1 MQLKPYQRQALAA
14 LSDFLARAQEV
25 DPAQAFEAVVTAPQ
39 ADGLPTLRQR
49 LGHYYRPYKP
59 AKDLAD
65 TPYVCLRL
73 PTGGGKTIL
82 AAHAVS
88 AVRDAGIGG
97 DYPLVLWLVPS
108 DIIRT
113 QTAEAL
119 ADPTHPYRQAL
130 DAAFEGRV
138 RVFDIA
144 DYAQV
149 RPHDLAQNAC
159 IVVGTIQTLR
169 VTDTNKR
176 KVYGHHEDLEPHFSR
191 LDRLALHDLPGL
203 ERNEAGKVKYSFAN
217 LLHLHRP
224 LMLVDEAHNAVTG
237 LSDEMRRRINP
248 AAVVEF
254 TATPKDR
261 SNILF
266 NVSAAELKQEAMIK
280 LPIVLQEHPHWQA
293 AVVGAVQER
302 DRLARL
308 AEKDGSYIRPL
319 ALYQAE
325 PKDREVTVEVLKRHL
340 IEDLRIPAERVV
352 VATGA
357 ERGLDGVDLRDPAC
371 PIEHIITVEAL
382 KEGWDA
388 PFAYVFCSV
397 SSIRSAT
404 AVEQLLGRVLRMPYA
419 TRRSQAEL
427 NKAYAH
433 VSEPSF
439 REAAEALKD
448 KLIDMGFDDADIP
461 DVLEH
466 ATQEIDWGSDQLF
479 GMRDPAA
486 SPFIQAPDT
495 PEIRAVLAQAGL
507 TPTPAP
513 EGGLTVRVA
522 DLGRAGLAAALS
534 SAAPALSAEVQA
546 AFGSFSPSQNGQTFR
561 VPRLVTRVQGELA
574 FDLDE
579 IMGLVDWRLSGES
592 AEVPGLLEALDERVR
607 RFEID
612 IDRSHVI
619 QRFLDEERD
628 LFGDAPPPQG
638 WTPELLVNLL
648 APLVRDG
655 SVAHT
660 DAVGWLTA
668 VVRRLLDRGQSL
680 TRLMRMK
687 HVLARRLKLR
697 IGELK
702 AAARA
707 RETRR
712 WLIEPGAP
720 VETLANE
727 GFVFRDGMYDGVRP
741 YRGRRRFNKHFL
753 PWVPFFDGADG
764 DGEEA
769 ACAADLDSLQAVS
782 FWSRNVA
789 NHPNSFWLQTSSG
802 PTYPDFVARL
812 TDGRIFV
819 VEYKGDHLWAESEE
833 KRAIG
838 MAWERAGGGLYLMAR
853 KQAGGLPP
861 LGQMRSKLDA
871 AGL

>member
-1 MQLKPYQRQALAA
+1 MKLKPYQQQALTA
-14 LSDFLARAQEV
+14 LSDFLAKSQESG
-25 DPAQAFEAVVTAPQ
+25 PAQAFEAVVNAPQ
-39 ADGLPTLRQR
+39 PDGLPNLRQR
-49 LGHYYRPYKP
+49 LGRYYGPYKA
-59 AKDLAD
+59 AKGLAD

-82 AAHAVS
+82 AAHAI
-88 AVRDAGIGG
+88 AGARDAGFGG

-119 ADPTHPYRQAL
+119 ADPKHPYRAAL
-130 DAAFEGRV
+130 DAAFDGRV

-159 IVVGTIQTLR
+159 VVVGTIQTLR

-176 KVYGHHEDLEPHFSR
+176 KVYAHHEDLEPHFSR
-191 LDRLALHDLPGL
+191 LDRFAIQSLPDL
-203 ERNEAGKVKYSFAN
+203 ERTADGQVKYSFAN

-254 TATPKDR
+254 TATPRDR

-280 LPIVLQEHPHWQA
+280 LPVVLQEHPHWQA

-302 DRLARL
+302 ERLSRLA
-308 AEKDGSYIRPL
+308 AKDQAYIRPL

-325 PKDREVTVEVLKRHL
+325 PKDRDVTVEVLKRHL
-340 IEDLRIPAERVV
+340 IDDLKIPEASVV

-357 ERGLDGVDLRDPAC
+357 ERGLEGVNLSDPAC

-404 AVEQLLGRVLRMPYA
+404 SVEQLLGRVLRMPYA
-419 TRRSQAEL
+419 QRRSQAEL

-448 KLIDMGFDDADIP
+448 TLIDMGFDDADLP

-466 ATQEIDWGSDQLF
+466 ATQEMDWGDDGLF
-479 GMRDPAA
+479 GMREPAA
-486 SPFIQAPDT
+486 SAYVHTPDT
-495 PEIRAVLAQAGL
+495 PEVRAILEQAGAAV
-507 TPTPAP
+507 TVAP
-513 EGGLTVRVA
+513 DGALTVRVA
-522 DLGRAGLAAALS
+522 DLARPGLAAALS
-534 SAAPALSAEVQA
+534 SAAPTASAQLQA
-546 AFGSFSPSQNGQTFR
+546 AVETLSPSQRGKTFSI
-561 VPRLVTRVQGELA
+561 PRLVTRVQGELA

-579 IMGLVDWRLSGES
+579 IMGLVDWRLSNEP
-592 AEVPGLLEALDERVR
+592 AEVPGLVEALDERVR

-612 IDRSHVI
+612 VDRSQVI
-619 QRFLDEERD
+619 QRFLEEERD
-628 LFGDAPPPQG
+628 LFGDAPPPNG

-648 APLVRDG
+648 APLVRDD
-655 SVAHT
+655 SVAHA
-660 DAVGWLTA
+660 DAIGWLTA
-668 VVRRLLDRGQSL
+668 VVRRLVDRGQSL
-680 TRLMRMK
+680 SRLMRMK
-687 HVLARRLKLR
+687 HVLARRLR
-697 IGELK
+697 ARVVELK
-702 AAARA
+702 SAARA
-707 RETRR
+707 REARR

-720 VETLANE
+720 VETLASE
-727 GFVFRDGMYDGVRP
+727 GFVFRDGMFDGVRP
-741 YRGRRRFNKHFL
+741 YRGRKRFNKHFL
-753 PWVPFFDGADG
+753 PEVPFFDGADG
-764 DGEEA
+764 EEVE
-769 ACAADLDSLQAVS
+769 CAVALDSLKAVE
-782 FWSRNVA
+782 FWSRNVSG
-789 NHPNSFWLQTSSG
+789 HPNAFWLQTSKER
-802 PTYPDFVARL
+802 TFPDFVAKL

-819 VEYKGDHLWAESEE
+819 VEYKGDHLWADSEE

-838 MAWERAGGGLYLMAR
+838 MAWERAGGGLYLMVR
-853 KQAGGLPP
+853 KLDGGLPP
-861 LGQMRSKLDA
+861 LGQLMAKLGTA
-871 AGL
+871 

>member
-1 MQLKPYQRQALAA
+1 MLLKPYQRQALTA
-14 LSDFLARAQEV
+14 LSDFLALAQEG
-25 DPAQAFEAVVTAPQ
+25 DPAAAFQTVVDAAQP
-39 ADGLPTLRQR
+39 DGLPTLRAR
-49 LGHYYRPYKP
+49 LGRYFRPYRP
-59 AKDLAD
+59 AKGLDD
-65 TPYVCLRL
+65 VPYVCLRL

-82 AAHAVS
+82 AAHAI
-88 AVRDAGIGG
+88 AAARDAGIGG
-97 DYPLVLWLVPS
+97 DYPLVLWLVPT

-119 ADPTHPYRQAL
+119 ADPKHPYRAAL
-130 DAAFEGRV
+130 DAAFDGRV

-144 DYAQV
+144 DYAQI

-159 IVVGTIQTLR
+159 IFVGTIQTLR

-176 KVYGHHEDLEPHFSR
+176 KVYAHHEDLEPHFSR
-191 LDRLALHDLPGL
+191 LDRFALEALPDL
-203 ERNEAGKVKYSFAN
+203 ERTTGGQVKYSFAN

-254 TATPKDR
+254 TATPQDR

-293 AVVGAVQER
+293 AVVGTVQER

-308 AEKDGSYIRPL
+308 AEKDASYIRPL

-340 IEDLRIPAERVV
+340 IDDLKIPEERVV
-352 VATGA
+352 VATGG
-357 ERGLDGVDLRDPAC
+357 ERGLDGIDLRDPAC

-397 SSIRSAT
+397 ASIRSAT
-404 AVEQLLGRVLRMPYA
+404 SVEQLLGRVLRMPYA
-419 TRRSQAEL
+419 QRRSQIDL

-448 KLIDMGFDDADIP
+448 KLVDMGFDDADLP
-461 DVLEH
+461 EVLEH
-466 ATQEIDWGSDQLF
+466 PTQVFDWGGDALF
-479 GMRDPAA
+479 GLREPDRPVFV
-486 SPFIQAPDT
+486 PAPDT
-495 PEIRAVLAQAGL
+495 PEVRAVLEQAGAAV
-507 TPTPAP
+507 TTAP
-513 EGGLTVRVA
+513 GGGLTVRVA
-522 DLGRAGLAAALS
+522 DLGRPGLAAALAA
-534 SAAPALSAEVQA
+534 AAPTVSAQLLA
-546 AFGSFSPSQNGQTFR
+546 AVETLSPSQRGQAFTI
-561 VPRLVTRVQGELA
+561 PRLVTRVQGELA

-579 IMGLVDWRLSGES
+579 VMGLIDWRLMDES
-592 AEVPGLLEALDERVR
+592 ADVPGLVEALDERVR

-612 IDRSHVI
+612 VDRSQVI
-619 QRFLDEERD
+619 QRFLNEERD
-628 LFGDAPPPQG
+628 LFGDAPPPDG

-648 APLVRDG
+648 APLVRDE
-655 SVAHT
+655 SVAHA
-660 DAVGWLTA
+660 DAIGWLTQ
-668 VVRRLLDRGQSL
+668 VVRGLRQRGQPL
-680 TRLMRMK
+680 NRLMRMK
-687 HVLARRLKLR
+687 HVLARRLR
-697 IGELK
+697 TRVAELK
-702 AAARA
+702 ASARA
-707 RETRR
+707 REARR
-712 WLIEPGAP
+712 WLLAPDAP

-727 GFVFRDGMYDGVRP
+727 GFVFRDGMFDGVRP

-753 PWVPFFDGADG
+753 PVIPDFDGSE
-764 DGEEA
+764 GEEV
-769 ACAADLDSLQAVS
+769 ACAADLDSLKAVK

-789 NHPNSFWLQTSSG
+789 NHPNAFWLQTSQG
-802 PTYPDFVARL
+802 RTYPDFVAML
-812 TDGRIFV
+812 ADGRIFV
-819 VEYKGDHLWAESEE
+819 VEYKGDHLWADSEE

-838 MAWERAGGGLYLMAR
+838 MAWERAGGGLYLMVR
-853 KQAGGLPP
+853 KLDKGLPP
-861 LGQMRSKLDA
+861 LSQMLAKLDA

>member
-1 MQLKPYQRQALAA
+1 MHLKPYQRQALSA
-14 LSDFLARAQEV
+14 LSDFLAGAQET
-25 DPAQAFEAVVTAPQ
+25 DPAAAFETVLNAPHP
-39 ADGLPTLRQR
+39 DGLPTLRQR
-49 LGHYYRPYKP
+49 LGRYYRPYRP
-59 AKDLAD
+59 AKGLAD
-65 TPYVCLRL
+65 VPYVCLRL

-82 AAHAVS
+82 AAHAI
-88 AVRDAGIGG
+88 AAARDAGLGG

-108 DIIRT
+108 EIIQT

-119 ADPTHPYRQAL
+119 ADPKHPYRQAL
-130 DAAFEGRV
+130 DAAFDGRV

-144 DYAQV
+144 DYAQI

-176 KVYGHHEDLEPHFSR
+176 KVYAHHEDLEPHFSR
-191 LDRLALHDLPGL
+191 LDRFAVEALPDL
-203 ERNEAGKVKYSFAN
+203 ERTDSGQVKYSFAN

-248 AAVVEF
+248 SAVVEF

-293 AVVGAVQER
+293 AVIGTVQER
-302 DRLARL
+302 GRLAGL
-308 AEKDGSYIRPL
+308 AEKDAAYIRPL

-340 IEDLRIPAERVV
+340 IDDLKIPEERVV

-357 ERGLDGVDLRDPAC
+357 ERGLEGVTLSDPAC

-404 AVEQLLGRVLRMPYA
+404 SVEQLLGRVLRMPYA
-419 TRRSQAEL
+419 ERRKQPDL

-448 KLIDMGFDDADIP
+448 SLIDMGFDDADLP
-461 DVLEH
+461 DVIEH
-466 ATQEIDWGSDQLF
+466 PTQEFDWGGEALF
-479 GMRDPAA
+479 GLRDPAQ
-486 SPFIQAPDT
+486 PVFVHTPDT
-495 PEIRAVLAQAGL
+495 PEVRAALEQAGAAVTV
-507 TPTPAP
+507 TPD
-513 EGGLTVRVA
+513 GGLAVRVA
-522 DLGRAGLAAALS
+522 DLGRPGLATAITA
-534 SAAPALSAEVQA
+534 AAPSVAAAVQA
-546 AFGSFSPSQNGQTFR
+546 AADWLSPSQTGTTFWI
-561 VPRLVTRVQGELA
+561 PRLVTRVQGELA

-579 IMGLVDWRLSGES
+579 IMGLVDWRLSDEP
-592 AEVPGLLEALDERVR
+592 ADVPGLVESLDERVR

-612 IDRSHVI
+612 VDHSQVV

-628 LFGDAPPPQG
+628 LFGDATPPDG

-655 SVAHT
+655 SVAHA
-660 DAVGWLTA
+660 DAIGWLTQ
-668 VVRRLLDRGQSL
+668 VVRGLRQRGQPL
-680 TRLMRMK
+680 PRLMRMK
-687 HVLARRLKLR
+687 HVLARRLR
-697 IGELK
+697 TRVAELK

-707 RETRR
+707 REARR
-712 WLIEPGAP
+712 WLLAP
-720 VETLANE
+720 EAPIETLANE
-727 GFVFRDGMYDGVRP
+727 GFVFRDGMFDGVRP
-741 YRGRRRFNKHFL
+741 YRGRQRFNKHFL
-753 PWVPFFDGADG
+753 PVVPDFDGE
-764 DGEEA
+764 GEEV
-769 ACAADLDSLQAVS
+769 ACAVDLDSVPAVR

-789 NHPNSFWLQTSSG
+789 NHPNAFWLQTSRDR
-802 PTYPDFVARL
+802 TYPDFVAQL
-812 TDGRIFV
+812 SDGRIFV
-819 VEYKGDHLWAESEE
+819 VEYKGDHLWADAEE

-838 MAWERAGGGLYLMAR
+838 LAWERAGGGLYLMAR
-853 KQAGGLPP
+853 KLDGGLTP
-861 LGQMRSKLDA
+861 LGQMMSKLAA
-871 AGL
+871 AGVI

>member
-1 MQLKPYQRQALAA
+1 MQLKAYQRQALSA
-14 LSDFLARAQEV
+14 LSDFLAGAQEA
-25 DPAQAFEAVVTAPQ
+25 DPAQAFEAVVAAPQ
-39 ADGLPTLRQR
+39 PDGLPTLRQR
-49 LGHYYRPYKP
+49 LGRYYRPYRP
-59 AKDLAD
+59 AKGLAD
-65 TPYVCLRL
+65 VPYVCLRL
-73 PTGGGKTIL
+73 PTGGGKTLL
-82 AAHAVS
+82 AAHSIA
-88 AVRDAGIGG
+88 AARDAGIGG

-119 ADPTHPYRQAL
+119 ADPKHPYRQAL
-130 DAAFEGRV
+130 DATFDGRV

-144 DYAQV
+144 DYAQI

-176 KVYGHHEDLEPHFSR
+176 KVYAHHEDLEPHFSR
-191 LDRLALHDLPGL
+191 LDRFALEALPDL
-203 ERNEAGKVKYSFAN
+203 ERTDSGQLKYSFAN

-254 TATPKDR
+254 TATPRDR

-308 AEKDGSYIRPL
+308 AEKDAAYIRPL

-325 PKDREVTVEVLKRHL
+325 PRDREVTVEVLRRHL
-340 IEDLRIPAERVV
+340 IDDLKIPEARVV

-397 SSIRSAT
+397 AAIRSAT

-419 TRRSQAEL
+419 QRRTQAEL

-433 VSEPSF
+433 VSEASF
-439 REAAEALKD
+439 SEAAAALKD
-448 KLIDMGFDDADIP
+448 KLIDMGFDDADLP
-461 DVLEH
+461 DVIEH
-466 ATQEIDWGSDQLF
+466 VTQDLDWGADALF
-479 GMRDPAA
+479 GLREPERPA
-486 SPFIQAPDT
+486 FVQAPDT
-495 PEIRAVLAQAGL
+495 PEVRAVLEQAGAAVTV
-507 TPTPAP
+507 TPD
-513 EGGLTVRVA
+513 GQLTVRTV
-522 DLGRAGLAAALS
+522 DLARPDIVTALAAAAPT
-534 SAAPALSAEVQA
+534 AAARLLA
-546 AFGSFSPSQNGQTFR
+546 AVETLSPSQKGETFC

-579 IMGLVDWRLSGES
+579 IMGLLDWRLSDES
-592 AEVPGLLEALDERVR
+592 ADVPGLVDALDERVR

-612 IDRSHVI
+612 IDRTQVV

-628 LFGDAPPPQG
+628 LFGDSPPPDG

-648 APLVRDG
+648 APLVRDE
-655 SVAHT
+655 SVAHA
-660 DAVGWLTA
+660 DAIGWLTE
-668 VVRRLLDRGQSL
+668 VVRDLRRRGQSVS
-680 TRLMRMK
+680 RLMRMK
-687 HVLARRLKLR
+687 HVLARRLR
-697 IGELK
+697 TRVSELK
-702 AAARA
+702 AGARS
-707 RETRR
+707 REARR
-712 WLIEPGAP
+712 WLFSPQAP
-720 VETLANE
+720 IETLSNE
-727 GFVFRDGMYDGVRP
+727 GFVFRDGMFDGVRP

-753 PWVPFFDGADG
+753 AVVPDFDGD
-764 DGEEA
+764 DGEEVD
-769 ACAADLDSLQAVS
+769 CAAALDSLKAVK

-789 NHPNSFWLQTSSG
+789 NHPNAFWLQTSKDR
-802 PTYPDFVARL
+802 TYPDFVAML

-819 VEYKGDHLWAESEE
+819 VEYKGDHLWVDAEE

-853 KQAGGLPP
+853 KLDGGLPP
-861 LGQMRSKLDA
+861 LGQMLAKLA
-871 AGL
+871 ASGL

>member
-1 MQLKPYQRQALAA
+1 MHLKPYQRQALAA
-14 LSDFLARAQEV
+14 LSDFLAGAQET
-25 DPAQAFEAVVTAPQ
+25 DPAQAFEAVVNAPQ
-39 ADGLPTLRQR
+39 PDGLPTLRQR
-49 LGHYYRPYKP
+49 LGRYYRPYKP
-59 AKDLAD
+59 VKGLAD

-82 AAHAVS
+82 AAHAIS
-88 AVRDAGIGG
+88 GARDAGIGG

-108 DIIRT
+108 EIIQT

-119 ADPTHPYRQAL
+119 ANTKHPYRQAL
-130 DAAFEGRV
+130 DAAFDGRV

-144 DYAQV
+144 DYAQI

-159 IVVGTIQTLR
+159 VVVGTIQTLR

-176 KVYGHHEDLEPHFSR
+176 KVYAHHEDLEPHFSR
-191 LDRLALHDLPGL
+191 LDRLALEALPDL
-203 ERNEAGKVKYSFAN
+203 ERTNSGQVKYSFAN

-248 AAVVEF
+248 SAVVEF

-280 LPIVLQEHPHWQA
+280 LPIVLQEHPHWEA
-293 AVVGAVQER
+293 AVIGTVQER
-302 DRLARL
+302 QRLATL
-308 AEKDGSYIRPL
+308 AEKDSAYIRPL

-325 PKDREVTVEVLKRHL
+325 PKDREVTVERLRRHMIDDLK
-340 IEDLRIPAERVV
+340 IPEERVV
-352 VATGA
+352 VATGT
-357 ERGLDGVDLRDPAC
+357 ERGLEGVNLSDPAC

-404 AVEQLLGRVLRMPYA
+404 SVEQLLGRVLRMPYA
-419 TRRSQAEL
+419 ERRTQAEL

-448 KLIDMGFDDADIP
+448 KLIDMGFDDADLP

-466 ATQEIDWGSDQLF
+466 ATQEIDWGEDALF
-479 GMRDPAA
+479 GMRDNATPA
-486 SPFIQAPDT
+486 FVHTPDT
-495 PEIRAVLAQAGL
+495 PEVRAVLERAGAAV
-507 TPTPAP
+507 TVAP
-513 EGGLTVRVA
+513 DGALTVRIA
-522 DLGRAGLAAALS
+522 DLARPGLAAALS
-534 SAAPALSAEVQA
+534 AAAPTVSAQVLAAVGTLSASQKGEV
-546 AFGSFSPSQNGQTFR
+546 FSI
-561 VPRLVTRVQGELA
+561 PRLVTRVQGELA

-579 IMGLVDWRLSGES
+579 IMGLVDWRLSDES
-592 AEVPGLLEALDERVR
+592 ADVPGLVEALDERVR

-612 IDRSHVI
+612 VDRTQVV
-619 QRFLDEERD
+619 QRFLEEERD
-628 LFGDAPPPQG
+628 LFGDALPPDG

-655 SVAHT
+655 SVAHA
-660 DAVGWLTA
+660 DAIGWLSE
-668 VVRRLLDRGQSL
+668 VVRGLRQRGQPIN
-680 TRLMRMK
+680 RLMRMK
-687 HVLARRLKLR
+687 HVLARRLRARVL
-697 IGELK
+697 ELK

-707 RETRR
+707 REARR
-712 WLIEPGAP
+712 WLLAPEAP

-727 GFVFRDGMYDGVRP
+727 GFVFRDGMFDGVRP

-753 PWVPFFDGADG
+753 PVVPDFDGSE
-764 DGEEA
+764 GEEV
-769 ACAADLDSLQAVS
+769 ACAADLDSLKAVK

-789 NHPNSFWLQTSSG
+789 NHPNAFWLQTSKER
-802 PTYPDFVARL
+802 TYPDFVARL

-819 VEYKGDHLWAESEE
+819 VEYKGEHLWADSQE

-838 MAWERAGGGLYLMAR
+838 LAWERAGGGLYLMAR
-853 KQAGGLPP
+853 KLEGGLSP
-861 LGQMRSKLDA
+861 LGQMLAKLDA
-871 AGL
+871 AGAA

>member
-1 MQLKPYQRQALAA
+1 MQLKPYQRQALSA
-14 LSDFLARAQEV
+14 LSDFLAGAQET
-25 DPAQAFEAVVTAPQ
+25 DPAAAFEAVVNAPQ
-39 ADGLPTLRQR
+39 PDGLPTLRQR
-49 LGHYYRPYKP
+49 LGRYYRPYKP
-59 AKDLAD
+59 AKGLAD
-65 TPYVCLRL
+65 VPYVCLRL

-82 AAHAVS
+82 AAHSIA

-108 DIIRT
+108 EIIQT
-113 QTAEAL
+113 QTADAL
-119 ADPTHPYRQAL
+119 ADPKHPYRQAL
-130 DAAFEGRV
+130 DAAFDGRV

-144 DYAQV
+144 DYAQI

-176 KVYGHHEDLEPHFSR
+176 KVYAHHEDLEPHFSR
-191 LDRLALHDLPGL
+191 LDRFALEALPDL
-203 ERNEAGKVKYSFAN
+203 ERTETGQVKYSFAN

-248 AAVVEF
+248 SAVVEF

-280 LPIVLQEHPHWQA
+280 LPIVLQEHPHWMA
-293 AVVGAVQER
+293 AVVGTVQER

-308 AEKDGSYIRPL
+308 AEKDAAYIRPL

-340 IEDLRIPAERVV
+340 IDDLKIPEERVV

-357 ERGLDGVDLRDPAC
+357 ERGLEGVNLSDPTC

-397 SSIRSAT
+397 AAIRSAT
-404 AVEQLLGRVLRMPYA
+404 SVEQLLGRVLRMPYA
-419 TRRSQAEL
+419 ARRAQPEL

-433 VSEPSF
+433 VSEASF
-439 REAAEALKD
+439 SEAASALKD
-448 KLIDMGFDDADIP
+448 KLVDMGFDDADLP

-466 ATQEIDWGSDQLF
+466 ATQEIDWGEDALF
-479 GMRDPAA
+479 AVREPAA
-486 SPFIQAPDT
+486 PAYVQAPDT
-495 PEIRAVLAQAGL
+495 PQVRAALEHAGAAVNVAADGAL
-507 TPTPAP
+507 S
-513 EGGLTVRVA
+513 VRVA
-522 DLGRAGLAAALS
+522 DLGRPGLAAALTQ
-534 SAAPALSAEVQA
+534 AAPAVTAQVLA
-546 AFGSFSPSQNGQTFR
+546 ALETLSPSQNGAIFSI
-561 VPRLVTRVQGELA
+561 PRLVTRVQGELA

-579 IMGLVDWRLSGES
+579 VMGLVDWRLADES
-592 AEVPGLLEALDERVR
+592 ADVPGLIEALDQRVR

-612 IDRSHVI
+612 VDRSQVI

-628 LFGDAPPPQG
+628 LFGDAPPPDG

-655 SVAHT
+655 SVAHA
-660 DAVGWLTA
+660 DAIGWLTE
-668 VVRRLLDRGQSL
+668 VVRGLRQRGQPLS
-680 TRLMRMK
+680 RLMRMK
-687 HVLARRLKLR
+687 HVLARRLR
-697 IGELK
+697 ARVAELK
-702 AAARA
+702 ASARA
-707 RETRR
+707 REARR
-712 WLIEPGAP
+712 WLLAPGAP
-720 VETLANE
+720 VETLCNE
-727 GFVFRDGMYDGVRP
+727 GFVFRDGMFDGVKP

-753 PWVPFFDGADG
+753 PVVPDFDGADG
-764 DGEEA
+764 EEVD
-769 ACAADLDSLQAVS
+769 CAAALDSLQAVR

-789 NHPNSFWLQTSSG
+789 NHPNAFWLQTSKER
-802 PTYPDFVARL
+802 TYPDFVAQL
-812 TDGRIFV
+812 TDDRIFV
-819 VEYKGDHLWAESEE
+819 VEYKGEHLWADSEE

-853 KQAGGLPP
+853 KLDGGLPP
-861 LGQMRSKLDA
+861 LGQMLAKLDA
-871 AGL
+871 NPA

>member
-1 MQLKPYQRQALAA
+1 MQLKPYQQQALDA
-14 LSDFLARAQEV
+14 LSDFLAGTQER
-25 DPAQAFEAVVTAPQ
+25 DPATVFEAVVTAPG

-49 LGHYYRPYKP
+49 LGRYYRPYKP
-59 AKDLAD
+59 AAGLAD
-65 TPYVCLRL
+65 TPYICLRL

-82 AAHAVS
+82 AAHAI
-88 AVRDAGIGG
+88 AAARDAGIGG

-113 QTAEAL
+113 QTADAL
-119 ADPTHPYRQAL
+119 ADPKHPYRHAL
-130 DAAFEGRV
+130 DAAFDGRV

-144 DYAQV
+144 DYAQI

-176 KVYGHHEDLEPHFSR
+176 KVYAHHEDLEPHFSR
-191 LDRLALHDLPGL
+191 LDRFALEALPDL
-203 ERNEAGKVKYSFAN
+203 ERTDSGQVKYSFAN

-254 TATPKDR
+254 TATPRDR

-293 AVVGAVQER
+293 AVVGTVHER

-308 AEKDGSYIRPL
+308 AEKDAAYIRPL

-325 PKDREVTVEVLKRHL
+325 PRDREVTVEVLKRHL
-340 IEDLRIPAERVV
+340 IDDLKIPEDRVV
-352 VATGA
+352 VATGT
-357 ERGLDGVDLRDPAC
+357 ERGLEGVNLSDPAC

-397 SSIRSAT
+397 ASIRSAT

-419 TRRSQAEL
+419 QRRTQSEL

-433 VSEPSF
+433 VSEASF
-439 REAAEALKD
+439 SEAASALKD
-448 KLIDMGFDDADIP
+448 KLIDMGFDDADLP
-461 DVLEH
+461 DVIEH
-466 ATQEIDWGSDQLF
+466 ATQEIEWGEDALF
-479 GMRDPAA
+479 SVREPAVPA
-486 SPFIQAPDT
+486 HVHAPDT
-495 PEIRAVLAQAGL
+495 PEVRAVLEQAG
-507 TPTPAP
+507 AAVVVASD
-513 EGGLTVRVA
+513 GGLTVRVA
-522 DLGRAGLAAALS
+522 DLARPGLVAALTA
-534 SAAPALSAEVQA
+534 AAPAVSAQVFTAVETL
-546 AFGSFSPSQNGQTFR
+546 SPSQKGQVFAI
-561 VPRLVTRVQGELA
+561 PRLVTRVQGELA

-579 IMGLVDWRLSGES
+579 IMGLLDWRLTDES
-592 AEVPGLLEALDERVR
+592 ADVPGLIEALDERVR

-612 IDRSHVI
+612 VDRTQVV
-619 QRFLDEERD
+619 QRFLDEERN
-628 LFGDAPPPQG
+628 LFGDAPPPDG

-655 SVAHT
+655 SVAHA
-660 DAVGWLTA
+660 DAIGWLTE
-668 VVRRLLDRGQSL
+668 VVRGLRQRGQPL
-680 TRLMRMK
+680 NRLMRMK
-687 HVLARRLKLR
+687 HVLARRLR
-697 IGELK
+697 ARVGELK
-702 AAARA
+702 ALARA
-707 RETRR
+707 REARR
-712 WLIEPGAP
+712 WLLAPNAP

-727 GFVFRDGMYDGVRP
+727 GFTFRDGMFDGVKP
-741 YRGRRRFNKHFL
+741 YRGRRRFSKHFL
-753 PWVPFFDGADG
+753 AVVPDFDGAE
-764 DGEEA
+764 GEEV
-769 ACAADLDSLQAVS
+769 ACAADLDSLKAVK

-789 NHPNSFWLQTSSG
+789 KHPNAFWLQTSKER
-802 PTYPDFVARL
+802 TYPDFVAQL
-812 TDGRIFV
+812 TDDRIFV
-819 VEYKGDHLWAESEE
+819 VEYKGEHLWADSEE

-838 MAWERAGGGLYLMAR
+838 MAWERAGGGLYLMVR
-853 KQAGGLPP
+853 KLDGGLPP
-861 LGQMRSKLDA
+861 LGQMLSKLDA
-871 AGL
+871 AGIG